1 MDAWLKDCNRDY
13 ELPQSQSC
21 LLLFFLYTF
30 LCTNMAPKYCSN
42 CSAAQCIN
50 TCPQC
55 SALVEDTKTTYI
67 YNSYTYSTVLHH
79 SSVYGCIFC
88 SAVTASLT
96 FTALC
101 CCVPIALSFTSEG
114 DDPMPLLYGCELEL
128 VVERRLYSQ
137 SISGV
142 IVHQEE
148 S

>member
-1 MDAWLKDCNRDY
+1 M
-13 ELPQSQSC
+13 SC
-21 LLLFFLYTF
+21 LNHSHACCYFSCTHFCAQTWLLNTVPIVLLHNALT
-30 LCTNMAPKYCSN
+30 LAPN
-42 CSAAQCIN
+42 
-50 TCPQC
+50 
-55 SALVEDTKTTYI
+55 ALHSLKILNYI

-101 CCVPIALSFTSEG
+101 CCIPIASSFTSEG
-114 DDPMPLLYGCELEL
+114 DDPIPLLYGCELEL

>member
-1 MDAWLKDCNRDY
+1 M
-13 ELPQSQSC
+13 SC
-21 LLLFFLYTF
+21 LDHSHACCYSSCTHFCAQTWLLNTVAIVYKP
-30 LCTNMAPKYCSN
+30 A
-42 CSAAQCIN
+42 SAAQCIN
-50 TCPQC
+50 TFPQC
-55 SALVEDTKTTYI
+55 STLVKDTKTTYTI
-67 YNSYTYSTVLHH
+67 HTLMAQC
-79 SSVYGCIFC
+79 CIIVVSMVAFFC